1 MSRDSQILRSEFLTL
16 PNRVYAAL
24 KRNCCLL
31 QQFSLPLP
39 ADQAAAL
46 PRTEVIL
53 PKRDQG
59 CDQMLD
65 TAAPARRN
73 FDIGGAPARPQD
85 VARLPGARRINSPAC
100 RVRSVEIDLV
110 AHRPHRHPALG

>member
-39 ADQAAAL
+39 TDQAGL
-46 PRTEVIL
+46 TRTEVIL
-53 PKRDQG
+53 RKCDQG
-59 CDQMLD
+59 CDQLLD
-65 TAAPARRN
+65 PVAPARRN
-73 FDIGGAPARPQD
+73 FDIGGAPARPPD
-85 VARLPGARRINSPAC
+85 VSPRPGHLRPNSPASP
-100 RVRSVEIDLV
+100 VN
-110 AHRPHRHPALG
+110 

>member
-39 ADQAAAL
+39 TDQAAL
-46 PRTEVIL
+46 TRTEVIL
-53 PKRDQG
+53 RKCDQG
-59 CDQMLD
+59 CDQLLD
-65 TAAPARRN
+65 PVAPSRPN
-73 FDIGGAPARPQD
+73 FDIGGAPAPPQD
-85 VARLPGARRINSPAC
+85 VARLPGVRRTNSLVC
-100 RVRSVEIDLV
+100 RVRFVEIDLV
-110 AHRPHRHPALG
+110 A